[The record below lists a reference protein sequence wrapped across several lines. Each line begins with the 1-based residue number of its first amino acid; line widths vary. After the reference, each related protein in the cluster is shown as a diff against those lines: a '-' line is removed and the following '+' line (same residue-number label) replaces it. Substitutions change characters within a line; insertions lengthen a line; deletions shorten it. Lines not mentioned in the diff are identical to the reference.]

1 MLFSYVFGR
10 SKHVSHNG
18 VKQTRSE
25 GAARQIKMASTLKE
39 VFHKYVPRNLID
51 KLIDFID
58 NLKTAYYARVEKKQK
73 AFQVEVLSR
82 HEMSLKSGE
91 ETPYACVVSINT
103 PGREHL
109 DIATPVL
116 YLDFNDT
123 TDETGISMMDAHKIS
138 IFVSSNVAQG
148 NKHIIVHCDQG
159 ISRSAGVAA
168 AILKAYNMDEDIIL
182 KNSRYCINPRCY
194 EYVCKAF
201 RLPITPEQVREAQNK
216 SRAAYLSEWPTF

>member
-1 MLFSYVFGR
+1 MRRHCLQTLQQQLIGL
-10 SKHVSHNG
+10 
-18 VKQTRSE
+18 KQQTD
-25 GAARQIKMASTLKE
+25 MTFTLKE
-39 VFHKYVPRNLID
+39 VLRKYVPRNLKD
-51 KLIDFID
+51 KIVDFID
-58 NLKTAYYARVEKKQK
+58 DLKTTYYTQKENKQK

-82 HEMSLKSGE
+82 HEMSLKANE
-91 ETPYACVVSINT
+91 EIPYACVISINT
-103 PGREHL
+103 LGREHL

-123 TDETGISMMDAHKIS
+123 TDENGISMFDARKIA

-148 NKHIIVHCDQG
+148 NKHIIIHCDQG

-201 RLPITPEQVREAQNK
+201 RLPITPAQVKDAQDK
-216 SRAAYLSEWPTF
+216 SRASYLSEWPTF